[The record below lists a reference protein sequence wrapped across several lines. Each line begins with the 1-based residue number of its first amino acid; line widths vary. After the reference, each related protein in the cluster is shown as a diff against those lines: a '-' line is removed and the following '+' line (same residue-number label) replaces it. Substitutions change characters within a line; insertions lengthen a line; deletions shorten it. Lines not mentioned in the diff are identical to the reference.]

1 MQFKHLLTM
10 SDRLTQLQ
18 DCINELASQICNSTG
33 VLQQTASASNF
44 ENNDQFSTGAE
55 DNAELFAKLVASTS
69 SDIDMLVDLLPN
81 EEPSPDL
88 QNEQF
93 SQLNNLNTEA
103 AQSLRLSVER
113 GQVLLERIKNILS
126 FIDNTQKIVAEIRS
140 SDPKS
145 ISKSLNM
152 HTSGSGQPHY
162 VEKMS
167 VSEDIFF
174 NMNIGFVGAGKMGQA
189 MIRDCSVICTYVGKF
204 AAQKITASA
213 PEEDRH
219 YLDEIKSKVNINVTH
234 SNLDLARTSDVV
246 IFAIPPSISCRVI
259 CEMRTILSIDKL
271 ILSIMN
277 GVSMDTIEQQKISF
291 ISASIVERLIVQIA
305 GKKLRVARAMPNM
318 AATVRRSA
326 TAYALNERCTS
337 RDEALVSGLL
347 SCIGFAVKLPERLI
361 NSATGLSGCGPA
373 YMFTVLEAMA
383 EGGVKAGLPR
393 DVAQQLAVNT
403 MLGSAEMVIQ
413 TGKHPTILRES
424 IESPGGSTVVGV
436 HELEKAAFRAALI
449 NAVEAATN
457 HAFKQDNM
465 QFRLG
470 PSATISDR

>member
-1 MQFKHLLTM
+1 MPTSLVFVQELSSPNLEEFSSLNSYIPFLQPQFTLTTEQQHKQHLQTFTTFHWCFKFEKPCSVTDLITM

-33 VLQQTASASNF
+33 VLQQAAPPSNF

-81 EEPSPDL
+81 EEPSQDL
-88 QNEQF
+88 QKEQF
-93 SQLNNLNTEA
+93 SELNHLNSEA
-103 AQSLRLSVER
+103 AESLRLSVER
-113 GQVLLERIKNILS
+113 GQVLLERIKNI
-126 FIDNTQKIVAEIRS
+126 FITMTTQKIS
-140 SDPKS
+140 P
-145 ISKSLNM
+145 
-152 HTSGSGQPHY
+152 
-162 VEKMS
+162 
-167 VSEDIFF
+167 SEDSFF

-189 MIRDCSVICTYVGKF
+189 MIRGKF

-213 PEEDRH
+213 PVEDRH
-219 YLDEIKSKVNINVTH
+219 YLDEISVCFLYSKVNINVTH
-234 SNLDLARTSDVV
+234 SNLDLARTSDVI
-246 IFAIPPSISCRVI
+246 IFAIPPSISWTVVS
-259 CEMRTILSIDKL
+259 EMKNTLNNDKL

-277 GVSMDTIEQQKISF
+277 GVAMNTIEQ
-291 ISASIVERLIVQIA
+291 AA
-305 GKKLRVARAMPNM
+305 GKKLRIARAMPNM

-337 RDEALVSGLL
+337 EDEALVNGLL
-347 SCIGFAVKLPERLI
+347 SCVGCAVRLPENLI

-393 DVAQQLAVNT
+393 DIAQQLAVNT

-436 HELEKAAFRAALI
+436 HELEKAAFRSALI

-457 HAFKQDNM
+457 HAFKQDNI
-465 QFRLG
+465 Q
-470 PSATISDR
+470 I

>member
-1 MQFKHLLTM
+1 LLTM

-93 SQLNNLNTEA
+93 SELNNLNTEA

-145 ISKSLNM
+145 VITL
-152 HTSGSGQPHY
+152 TVQ
-162 VEKMS
+162 KMS
-167 VSEDIFF
+167 VSEDIFL

-189 MIRDCSVICTYVGKF
+189 MIRGMISSGKF

-213 PEEDRH
+213 PVEDRH

-234 SNLDLARTSDVV
+234 SNLDLARISDVV
-246 IFAIPPSISCRVI
+246 IFAIPPSISFRVI
-259 CEMRTILSIDKL
+259 CEMKTILNSEKL

-277 GVSMDTIEQQKISF
+277 GVSMDTIEQ
-291 ISASIVERLIVQIA
+291 IA
-305 GKKLRVARAMPNM
+305 CKKLRVARAMPNM

-393 DVAQQLAVNT
+393 DIAQQLAVNT

-465 QFRLG
+465 QIRLG
-470 PSATISDR
+470 PSATRSD

>member
-1 MQFKHLLTM
+1 LNNSMKSICIHLHLLTM

-93 SQLNNLNTEA
+93 SELNNLNTEA

-145 ISKSLNM
+145 IITL
-152 HTSGSGQPHY
+152 TVQ
-162 VEKMS
+162 KMS

-189 MIRDCSVICTYVGKF
+189 MIRGMISSGKF

-213 PEEDRH
+213 PVEDRH

-259 CEMRTILSIDKL
+259 CEMKTILNSDKL

-277 GVSMDTIEQQKISF
+277 GISMDTIEQ
-291 ISASIVERLIVQIA
+291 IA
-305 GKKLRVARAMPNM
+305 CKKLRVARAMPNM

-393 DVAQQLAVNT
+393 DIAQQLAVNT

-465 QFRLG
+465 QIRLG
-470 PSATISDR
+470 PSATRSD

>member
-1 MQFKHLLTM
+1 LNNSMKSICIHLHLLTM

-93 SQLNNLNTEA
+93 SELNNLNTEA

-145 ISKSLNM
+145 VITL
-152 HTSGSGQPHY
+152 TVQ
-162 VEKMS
+162 KMS
-167 VSEDIFF
+167 VSEDFF

-189 MIRDCSVICTYVGKF
+189 MIRGKF

-213 PEEDRH
+213 PVEDRH

-246 IFAIPPSISCRVI
+246 IFAIPPSISFRVI
-259 CEMRTILSIDKL
+259 CEMKTILNIDKL

-277 GVSMDTIEQQKISF
+277 GVSMDTIEQ
-291 ISASIVERLIVQIA
+291 IA
-305 GKKLRVARAMPNM
+305 CKKLRVARAMPNM

-361 NSATGLSGCGPA
+361 NPATGLSGCGPA

-393 DVAQQLAVNT
+393 DIAQQLAVNT

-424 IESPGGSTVVGV
+424 IESPGGSTVMGV

-465 QFRLG
+465 QIRLG
-470 PSATISDR
+470 PSATRSD

>member
-1 MQFKHLLTM
+1 M

-33 VLQQTASASNF
+33 VLQQAAPPSNF

-81 EEPSPDL
+81 EEPSQDL
-88 QNEQF
+88 QKEQF
-93 SQLNNLNTEA
+93 SELNHLNSEA
-103 AQSLRLSVER
+103 AESLRLSVER
-113 GQVLLERIKNILS
+113 GQVLLERIKNI
-126 FIDNTQKIVAEIRS
+126 FITMTTQKIS
-140 SDPKS
+140 P
-145 ISKSLNM
+145 
-152 HTSGSGQPHY
+152 
-162 VEKMS
+162 
-167 VSEDIFF
+167 SEDSFF

-189 MIRDCSVICTYVGKF
+189 MIRGMISSGKF

-213 PEEDRH
+213 PVEDRH
-219 YLDEIKSKVNINVTH
+219 YLDEISKVNINVTH
-234 SNLDLARTSDVV
+234 SNLDLARTSDVI
-246 IFAIPPSISCRVI
+246 IFAIPPSISWTVVS
-259 CEMRTILSIDKL
+259 EMKNTLNNDKL

-277 GVSMDTIEQQKISF
+277 GVAMNTIEQ
-291 ISASIVERLIVQIA
+291 AA
-305 GKKLRVARAMPNM
+305 GKKLRIARAMPNM

-337 RDEALVSGLL
+337 EDEALVNGLL
-347 SCIGFAVKLPERLI
+347 SCVGCAVRLPENLI

-393 DVAQQLAVNT
+393 DIAQQLAVNT

-436 HELEKAAFRAALI
+436 HELEKAAFRSALI

-457 HAFKQDNM
+457 HAFKQDNI
-465 QFRLG
+465 Q
-470 PSATISDR
+470 I

>member
-1 MQFKHLLTM
+1 MYLLTM

-33 VLQQTASASNF
+33 VLQQTASAI
-44 ENNDQFSTGAE
+44 
-55 DNAELFAKLVASTS
+55 ASTS

-93 SQLNNLNTEA
+93 TELNNLNTEA

-145 ISKSLNM
+145 IITL
-152 HTSGSGQPHY
+152 TVQ
-162 VEKMS
+162 KMS

-189 MIRDCSVICTYVGKF
+189 MIRGMISSGKF

-213 PEEDRH
+213 PVEDRH

-259 CEMRTILSIDKL
+259 SEMKTILNSDKL

-277 GVSMDTIEQQKISF
+277 GVSMDTIE
-291 ISASIVERLIVQIA
+291 QIA

-326 TAYALNERCTS
+326 TAYALNESCTS

-465 QFRLG
+465 QIRLG
-470 PSATISDR
+470 PSATRSD

>member
-1 MQFKHLLTM
+1 M

-33 VLQQTASASNF
+33 VLQQAAPPSNF
-44 ENNDQFSTGAE
+44 ENNDQLTTGAE

-81 EEPSPDL
+81 EEPSQDL
-88 QNEQF
+88 QKEQF
-93 SQLNNLNTEA
+93 SELNHLNSEA
-103 AQSLRLSVER
+103 AESLRLSVER

-126 FIDNTQKIVAEIRS
+126 FIDSTQRIVAEIRS

-145 ISKSLNM
+145 RKRAALEDIITM
-152 HTSGSGQPHY
+152 TTQ
-162 VEKMS
+162 KMS
-167 VSEDIFF
+167 QSDSFF

-189 MIRDCSVICTYVGKF
+189 MIRGKF

-213 PEEDRH
+213 PVEDRH
-219 YLDEIKSKVNINVTH
+219 YLDEISKVNINVTH
-234 SNLDLARTSDVV
+234 SNLDLARTNDVL
-246 IFAIPPSISCRVI
+246 IFAIPPSISWTVVS
-259 CEMRTILSIDKL
+259 EMKNMLNNDKL

-277 GVSMDTIEQQKISF
+277 GVAMNTIEQ
-291 ISASIVERLIVQIA
+291 AA
-305 GKKLRVARAMPNM
+305 GKKLRIARAMPNM

-337 RDEALVSGLL
+337 EDEALVNGLL
-347 SCIGFAVKLPERLI
+347 SCIGCAVRLPENLI

-393 DVAQQLAVNT
+393 DIAQQLAVNT

-465 QFRLG
+465 QIHLG
-470 PSATISDR
+470 SSTTRSE

>member
-1 MQFKHLLTM
+1 MPTSLVFVQELSSPNLEEFSSLNSYIPFLQPQFTLTTEQQHKQHLQTFTTFHWCFKFEKPCSVTDLITM

-33 VLQQTASASNF
+33 VLQQAAPPSNF

-81 EEPSPDL
+81 EEPSQDL
-88 QNEQF
+88 QKEQF
-93 SQLNNLNTEA
+93 SELNHLNSEA
-103 AQSLRLSVER
+103 AESLRLSVER

-126 FIDNTQKIVAEIRS
+126 FIDSTQRIVAEIQDS
-140 SDPKS
+140 
-145 ISKSLNM
+145 
-152 HTSGSGQPHY
+152 
-162 VEKMS
+162 
-167 VSEDIFF
+167 FF

-189 MIRDCSVICTYVGKF
+189 MIRGKF

-213 PEEDRH
+213 PVEDRH
-219 YLDEIKSKVNINVTH
+219 YLDEISKVNINVTH
-234 SNLDLARTSDVV
+234 SNLDLARTSDVI
-246 IFAIPPSISCRVI
+246 IFAIPPSISWTVVS
-259 CEMRTILSIDKL
+259 EMKNTLNNDKL

-277 GVSMDTIEQQKISF
+277 GVAMNTIEQ
-291 ISASIVERLIVQIA
+291 AA
-305 GKKLRVARAMPNM
+305 GKKLRIARAMPNM

-337 RDEALVSGLL
+337 EDEALVNGLL
-347 SCIGFAVKLPERLI
+347 SCVGCAVRLPENLI

-393 DVAQQLAVNT
+393 DIAQQLAVNT

-436 HELEKAAFRAALI
+436 HELEKAAFRSALI

-457 HAFKQDNM
+457 HAFKQDNI
-465 QFRLG
+465 Q
-470 PSATISDR
+470 I

>member
-1 MQFKHLLTM
+1 M

-33 VLQQTASASNF
+33 VLQQAAPPSNF

-81 EEPSPDL
+81 EEPSQDL
-88 QNEQF
+88 QKEQF
-93 SQLNNLNTEA
+93 SELNHLNSEA
-103 AQSLRLSVER
+103 AESLRLSVER
-113 GQVLLERIKNILS
+113 GQVLLERIKNI
-126 FIDNTQKIVAEIRS
+126 FITMTTQKIS
-140 SDPKS
+140 P
-145 ISKSLNM
+145 
-152 HTSGSGQPHY
+152 
-162 VEKMS
+162 
-167 VSEDIFF
+167 SEDSFF

-189 MIRDCSVICTYVGKF
+189 MIRGKF

-213 PEEDRH
+213 PVEDRH
-219 YLDEIKSKVNINVTH
+219 YLDEISVCFLYSVFQNWFCSSFDDALNLQSFSDIFLFLFFFFQKVNINVTH
-234 SNLDLARTSDVV
+234 SNLDLARTSDVI
-246 IFAIPPSISCRVI
+246 IFAIPPSISWTVVS
-259 CEMRTILSIDKL
+259 EMKNTLNNDKL

-277 GVSMDTIEQQKISF
+277 GVAMNTIEQ
-291 ISASIVERLIVQIA
+291 AA
-305 GKKLRVARAMPNM
+305 GKKLRIARAMPNM

-337 RDEALVSGLL
+337 EDEALVNGLL
-347 SCIGFAVKLPERLI
+347 SCVGCAVRLPENLI

-393 DVAQQLAVNT
+393 DIAQQLAVNT

-436 HELEKAAFRAALI
+436 HELEKAAFRSALI

-457 HAFKQDNM
+457 HAFKQDNI
-465 QFRLG
+465 Q
-470 PSATISDR
+470 I

>member
-1 MQFKHLLTM
+1 LLTM

-93 SQLNNLNTEA
+93 TELNNLNTEA

-145 ISKSLNM
+145 IITL
-152 HTSGSGQPHY
+152 TVQ
-162 VEKMS
+162 KMS

-189 MIRDCSVICTYVGKF
+189 MIRGKF

-213 PEEDRH
+213 PVEDRH
-219 YLDEIKSKVNINVTH
+219 YLDEIKSVCFSYFFFKICSVPILMMLKICNQSLQWYFSTFQKVNINVTH

-259 CEMRTILSIDKL
+259 SEMKTILNSDKL

-277 GVSMDTIEQQKISF
+277 GVSMDTIE
-291 ISASIVERLIVQIA
+291 QIA

-326 TAYALNERCTS
+326 TAYALNESCTS

-465 QFRLG
+465 QIRLG
-470 PSATISDR
+470 PSATRSD

>member
-1 MQFKHLLTM
+1 M

-93 SQLNNLNTEA
+93 SELNNLNTEA

-145 ISKSLNM
+145 VITL
-152 HTSGSGQPHY
+152 TVQ
-162 VEKMS
+162 KMS

-189 MIRDCSVICTYVGKF
+189 MIRGMISSGKF
-204 AAQKITASA
+204 AAQNITASA
-213 PEEDRH
+213 PVEDRH

-246 IFAIPPSISCRVI
+246 IFAIPPSISFRVI
-259 CEMRTILSIDKL
+259 CEMKTILNSDKL

-277 GVSMDTIEQQKISF
+277 GVSMDTIEQ
-291 ISASIVERLIVQIA
+291 IA
-305 GKKLRVARAMPNM
+305 CKKLRVARAMPNM

-393 DVAQQLAVNT
+393 DIAQQLAVNT

-465 QFRLG
+465 QIRLG
-470 PSATISDR
+470 PSATRSN

>member
-1 MQFKHLLTM
+1 LDVESPYLLVEYKSAFWYFQNSIGVIFKNKSITM
-10 SDRLTQLQ
+10 T
-18 DCINELASQICNSTG
+18 
-33 VLQQTASASNF
+33 
-44 ENNDQFSTGAE
+44 
-55 DNAELFAKLVASTS
+55 
-69 SDIDMLVDLLPN
+69 
-81 EEPSPDL
+81 
-88 QNEQF
+88 
-93 SQLNNLNTEA
+93 
-103 AQSLRLSVER
+103 
-113 GQVLLERIKNILS
+113 
-126 FIDNTQKIVAEIRS
+126 TQKM
-140 SDPKS
+140 
-145 ISKSLNM
+145 SL
-152 HTSGSGQPHY
+152 
-162 VEKMS
+162 
-167 VSEDIFF
+167 SEDSFF

-189 MIRDCSVICTYVGKF
+189 MIRGMISSGKF

-213 PEEDRH
+213 PVEDRH
-219 YLDEIKSKVNINVTH
+219 YLDEISKVNINVTH
-234 SNLDLARTSDVV
+234 SNLDLARTNDVL
-246 IFAIPPSISCRVI
+246 IFAIPPSISSTVI
-259 CEMRTILSIDKL
+259 SEMKNMLNSDKL

-277 GVSMDTIEQQKISF
+277 GVAMNTIEQ
-291 ISASIVERLIVQIA
+291 AA
-305 GKKLRVARAMPNM
+305 GKKLRIARAMPNM

-337 RDEALVSGLL
+337 EDEALVNGLL
-347 SCIGFAVKLPERLI
+347 SCIGCAVRLPENLI

-393 DVAQQLAVNT
+393 DIAQQLAVNT

-465 QFRLG
+465 QIHLG
-470 PSATISDR
+470 SSTTRSE